1 MLCKKT
7 VLKIF
12 AKVTGKHVLLESFL
26 IRFQAS
32 DCNFIENQNTTPVSS
47 CEFCGTFKNTYFIE
61 HLWTTASVILVLFVS
76 VIEFEGKVKFIYI
89 FPFYLVHCSIT
100 LVQKSGCLFQLI
112 LIIEI
117 YLQLVYAF

>member
-1 MLCKKT
+1 M
-7 VLKIF
+7 
-12 AKVTGKHVLLESFL
+12 LLESFL

-32 DCNFIENQNTTPVSS
+32 DCNFIKNQNTTPVSS

-61 HLWTTASVILVLFVS
+61 HLWTTASVILVLFIS
-76 VIEFEGKVKFIYI
+76 IIEFEDKVKFIYI
-89 FPFYLVHCSIT
+89 FLFYLVHCSIT
-100 LVQKSGCLFQLI
+100 LVKKSGCLFQLI